1 MNCSVVLCCASAP
14 RGQQT
19 GTSRHSHAHTRVLS
33 GASAVGVTRFGPDSA
48 RTASAQTHT
57 VDPQEA
63 LVVPARM
70 RCGSKRTQRLRGGNL
85 SECKDMGP
93 LANVVEGT
101 DPDVQEDP
109 RSVQPGLTLSAVQE
123 GSGRRRTRLRLSNS
137 QARSRA
143 RSRPRLP
150 EPARCLAADAQAPS
164 AGPASTSR
172 SGAGGEPRG
181 AQDASGAVNLSGL
194 GSFCC
199 L

>member
-1 MNCSVVLCCASAP
+1 MNCSVILCCAFAP

-19 GTSRHSHAHTRVLS
+19 GTSRKQPRAHESSLPRLGGRCHSLCP
-33 GASAVGVTRFGPDSA
+33 GLDSA

-63 LVVPARM
+63 LVVPAQM
-70 RCGSKRTQRLRGGNL
+70 RCREERTQRLRSGNL

-93 LANVVEGT
+93 LANVIEGT
-101 DPDVQEDP
+101 DPDIQEDP

-137 QARSRA
+137 RPRSRA

-150 EPARCLAADAQAPS
+150 
-164 AGPASTSR
+164 
-172 SGAGGEPRG
+172 
-181 AQDASGAVNLSGL
+181 
-194 GSFCC
+194 
-199 L
+199 